1 METIQIKA
9 PQNPDDDSF
18 TWTRCIE
25 TPSPTAKSTFFYVQ
39 EAGMLKMSAEQVS
52 ERQNMHS
59 YLIVCVLSGEGY
71 FTFRG
76 KRTHASAGACFFIDC
91 MEPYSHESSR
101 DFPWQLIWVHFNG
114 ATSKQYYQYFTK
126 DFPNLFYP
134 VSIDRVGDFL
144 RKIILNTQL
153 KTSYYEAS
161 NSGLIASL
169 LTEMITIPKTSRRKR
184 ASRTSMDEKLDEI
197 LHYLQTHFTE
207 NITLEDLSEMF
218 YISKYY
224 LSREFK
230 KKYGEGINSCINLF
244 RINRGKELLRF
255 TDKSI
260 HEISEMCGIPDTNY
274 FIKLFKSAENMTPSE
289 YRQKWKG

>member
-25 TPSPTAKSTFFYVQ
+25 TPSPTAKSAFFYVQ

-126 DFPNLFYP
+126 NFPNLFFSYIGFRLAANFP
-134 VSIDRVGDFL
+134 CLRNSIKRFIMDRWL
-144 RKIILNTQL
+144 MYMKKAALLHEQRSLL
-153 KTSYYEAS
+153 KTV
-161 NSGLIASL
+161 
-169 LTEMITIPKTSRRKR
+169 
-184 ASRTSMDEKLDEI
+184 
-197 LHYLQTHFTE
+197 
-207 NITLEDLSEMF
+207 TLVVS
-218 YISKYY
+218 
-224 LSREFK
+224 
-230 KKYGEGINSCINLF
+230 
-244 RINRGKELLRF
+244 
-255 TDKSI
+255 
-260 HEISEMCGIPDTNY
+260 
-274 FIKLFKSAENMTPSE
+274 
-289 YRQKWKG
+289 

>member
-1 METIQIKA
+1 MKRNESEWKQYRSKHLKTRMMTRLPGLAASRHQAQPPRVHFFMCRRPACSKCPQNKSLNVRTCTPILLYVSCPERVILRFAGSVPMPLPVPVSSLTAWNPTRTKA
-9 PQNPDDDSF
+9 PETSHGSLYG
-18 TWTRCIE
+18 CILTE
-25 TPSPTAKSTFFYVQ
+25 LP
-39 EAGMLKMSAEQVS
+39 
-52 ERQNMHS
+52 
-59 YLIVCVLSGEGY
+59 
-71 FTFRG
+71 
-76 KRTHASAGACFFIDC
+76 
-91 MEPYSHESSR
+91 
-101 DFPWQLIWVHFNG
+101 
-114 ATSKQYYQYFTK
+114 
-126 DFPNLFYP
+126 
-134 VSIDRVGDFL
+134 

>member
-18 TWTRCIE
+18 TRTRCIE

-126 DFPNLFYP
+126 NFPNLFYP

-169 LTEMITIPKTSRRKR
+169 LTRDDHDSEDFTAQACFPH
-184 ASRTSMDEKLDEI
+184 
-197 LHYLQTHFTE
+197 LH
-207 NITLEDLSEMF
+207 
-218 YISKYY
+218 
-224 LSREFK
+224 
-230 KKYGEGINSCINLF
+230 G
-244 RINRGKELLRF
+244 
-255 TDKSI
+255 
-260 HEISEMCGIPDTNY
+260 
-274 FIKLFKSAENMTPSE
+274 
-289 YRQKWKG
+289 